1 MHFLLLG
8 VDSLIACIAIATIVS
23 PRARWKLAAMFGLAD
38 GVSFLV
44 GAGLGWQISGAVA
57 ADVQA
62 IVLLAVGFNLL
73 MIATSARRVAASAPL
88 WVIPL
93 ALTLDNLVY
102 GLGGDGQLFQ
112 QATEQALS
120 SALMAFGGL
129 AVGALLPRLVP
140 AMGRRTTAY
149 RTVGVA
155 LMLAAGALALV

>member
-57 ADVQA
+57 AD
-62 IVLLAVGFNLL
+62 AVGFNLL
-73 MIATSARRVAASAPL
+73 MIATSVRRVAGSAPL
-88 WVIPL
+88 WVVPL

-149 RTVGVA
+149 RTAGVA